1 MNKRHIILDF
11 EFNPINK
18 KYGEER
24 LIAHNEIIQ
33 IGAVM
38 LDENYKMI
46 SSFSVNVKPKYN
58 DHIVKKVAKL
68 TGITDADVENAPHFE
83 EALQMLVYWI
93 GADDNVHVYSWSLSD
108 LDQLEDECYL
118 KNIHFPGCFENWV
131 DFQREFGELIH
142 YNQQMSLKNAV
153 AAVGTR
159 FVPTHSALSDALAT
173 AELLALAADKENF
186 RKRSSGIRSLFEPV
200 KRSTIGDKYGA
211 QLAAMFA

>member
-1 MNKRHIILDF
+1 MNKRHLVLDF

-18 KYGEER
+18 KYAEQR
-24 LIAHNEIIQ
+24 LIARNEIIQ

-38 LDENYKMI
+38 LDENYKQI
-46 SSFSVNVKPKYN
+46 SSFSVNVKPQFN
-58 DHIVKKVAKL
+58 EHITKKVVKL
-68 TGITDADVENAPHFE
+68 TGITDADIENAPYFE
-83 EALQMLVYWI
+83 EALHMLISWI
-93 GADDNVHVYSWSLSD
+93 GADNNVRVYSWSFSD

-118 KNIHFPGCFENWV
+118 KNIEFPSCFENWV
-131 DFQREFGELIH
+131 DFQRVFGELIH

-159 FVPTHSALSDALAT
+159 LVPTHSALSDALAT
-173 AELLALAADKENF
+173 AELLALAADREKF
-186 RKRSSGIRSLFEPV
+186 QKRSSGIRRLFEPV